1 MTMRRSWLHALS
13 FFLAGGLSAAGCT
26 DHGNYT
32 VKWEFSTGDGAAAGC
47 GAHGVS
53 TIRVTGS
60 STKGDGD
67 EVAALCAGIARMP
80 DGKFTHEVPVGDWT
94 FAFHQLDVRGRPI
107 VVLDDQGQPI
117 PDPTATGTVV
127 AGQSTELAPS
137 PIVFTPRPECD
148 DGIDN
153 DGDGRIDLDDSG
165 CMGHPNTA
173 LECADPAAGC

>member
-1 MTMRRSWLHALS
+1 MTMRRFWLHA

-26 DHGNYT
+26 DHGTYT
-32 VKWEFSTGDGAAAGC
+32 VTWSFSTGEGAGAGC
-47 GAHGVS
+47 GAHGVN

-67 EVAALCAGIARMP
+67 DVVTLCAGIARMP

-107 VVLDDQGQPI
+107 VLLDDQGQPI
-117 PDPTATGTVV
+117 PDQTATAAVV
-127 AGQSTELAPS
+127 AGQSTDVDPN
-137 PIVFTPRPECD
+137 PIVFTPRPECS

-153 DGDGRIDLDDSG
+153 DSDGRIDLDDSG
-165 CMGHPNTA
+165 CMGDPSTA